1 MMVVSL
7 MGVVGS
13 SAGWS
18 QSDVPQLLEN
28 NVLMRAD
35 NITYDESF
43 GIITARGNVE
53 VSRGNRVLL
62 ADTLSYNRRDNVII
76 ASGTYHSCLKM
87 GV

>member
-43 GIITARGNVE
+43 GIIRRVE
-53 VSRGNRVLL
+53 MW
-62 ADTLSYNRRDNVII
+62 
-76 ASGTYHSCLKM
+76 K
-87 GV
+87 